1 MKKNKK
7 DEFMEILGGLIVG
20 YMLSL
25 TVGRHARTMKSWTI
39 ILLALIAVLQV
50 SYVLYKLFTIEFPIK

>member
-1 MKKNKK
+1 
-7 DEFMEILGGLIVG
+7 MEILGGLIVG